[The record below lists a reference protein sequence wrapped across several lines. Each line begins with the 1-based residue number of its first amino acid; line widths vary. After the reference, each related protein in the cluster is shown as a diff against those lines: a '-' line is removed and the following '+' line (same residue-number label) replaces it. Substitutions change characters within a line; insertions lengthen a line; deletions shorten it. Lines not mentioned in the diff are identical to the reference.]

1 MSYSV
6 NESENSKGIQELIE
20 LLCEKGV
27 SEGKETSLKIIEDAE
42 KRAEWIMNQANEEA
56 KLIVSEAREEAN
68 FIKKAGGDS
77 LLIAFRDIK
86 LRLKDELS
94 KQFATQLNELIRHE
108 LKTPETLK
116 NLLLNAVSKT
126 HIPDEEM
133 EIILPKKVLGLEE
146 LRQNPDSLKGGPLI
160 ELLSEVTRHLLKSEV
175 HFSPGLKSNEGI
187 IFALRE
193 GEIKV
198 DLTDE
203 ALTTL
208 LLSHLQPRFRAILE
222 GVVA

>member
-1 MSYSV
+1 M
-6 NESENSKGIQELIE
+6 
-20 LLCEKGV
+20 
-27 SEGKETSLKIIEDAE
+27 
-42 KRAEWIMNQANEEA
+42 
-56 KLIVSEAREEAN
+56 
-68 FIKKAGGDS
+68 
-77 LLIAFRDIK
+77 
-86 LRLKDELS
+86 
-94 KQFATQLNELIRHE
+94 
-108 LKTPETLK
+108 
-116 NLLLNAVSKT
+116 
-126 HIPDEEM
+126 
-133 EIILPKKVLGLEE
+133 
-146 LRQNPDSLKGGPLI
+146 
-160 ELLSEVTRHLLKSEV
+160 